1 MNEKDFEK
9 CKNDCMVKDCILF
22 EHYRSLLDE
31 DIVNE
36 TLGYATREIYELAL
50 ENKNSKRRKKSISK
64 VKKLLEKENASE
76 FLYLDRKNYILCTAT
91 HAAWHFRYAW
101 KGKNK
106 RKLGDWLKLQDIN
119 TGILACYLSKKIGCS
134 ALIQLYTA
142 WLDPNFYR
150 EAFLRQKLRDI
161 LKSGDI
167 KFILDLHGLSKERAA
182 DFDIIDMLGL
192 ALLPF
197 NALEIRNSL
206 KNRLKSAGYDVG
218 VNRYFNGG
226 LNLQF
231 QHTIVKE
238 VSQEFGIPC
247 IELEVGRKFREIG
260 DRLFDEEVI
269 EILENWLKNDVKRI
283 IDEL

>member
-9 CKNDCMVKDCILF
+9 CKKDCKVKDCVLF
-22 EHYRSLLDE
+22 EHYRSLLNE
-31 DIVNE
+31 DVVNE
-36 TLGYATREIYELAL
+36 TLGYVTREIYKLAL
-50 ENKNSKRRKKSISK
+50 ENKNAKRRKKAISE

-76 FLYLDRKNYILCTAT
+76 FLYLERRNDILLTAT
-91 HAAWHFRYAW
+91 HATWHFRYAW
-101 KGKNK
+101 KGKNR

-119 TGILACYLSKKIGCS
+119 TGVLACYLSKRVGCS

-150 EAFLRQKLRDI
+150 DAFLRNKLREI
-161 LKSGDI
+161 LKSGEI
-167 KFILDLHGLSKERAA
+167 KFILDLHGLSKDREA
-182 DFDIIDMLGL
+182 DFDIIDMFGL

-197 NALEIRNSL
+197 NALEIRKSL
-206 KNRLKSAGYDVG
+206 KNRLISAGYDVG

-247 IELEVGRKFREIG
+247 IELEVGRKFRIIG
-260 DRLFDEEVI
+260 EKFFDEDVM
-269 EILENWLKNDVKRI
+269 EILENWLKNDVKNI
-283 IDEL
+283 ID